1 MVKIPETFTVRGGF
15 GGWNFNQKVVIFH
28 ALSENEVSGCEL
40 LFDKTALKIEDF
52 GLSGTGPGNE
62 TNLQV
67 ANLVIILNALAVK
80 SVVLVAGELPGG
92 VLGARESIAIEEVSD
107 GVGYIF
113 YLNIFSGTAA

>member
-1 MVKIPETFTVRGGF
+1 MPFSLQELFRGYL
-15 GGWNFNQKVVIFH
+15 VVIFH

-52 GLSGTGPGNE
+52 GLCGTRPGNE
-62 TNLQV
+62 ANLQV

-92 VLGARESIAIEEVSD
+92 VLGARESIAIEEVGD
-107 GVGYIF
+107 GV
-113 YLNIFSGTAA
+113 

>member
-1 MVKIPETFTVRGGF
+1 MPFSLQELSRGYL
-15 GGWNFNQKVVIFH
+15 VVIFH
-28 ALSENEVSGCEL
+28 ALSENEVGRCEL
-40 LFDKTALKIEDF
+40 LLDKTPLKIEDF

-62 TNLQV
+62 ANLQV

-92 VLGARESIAIEEVSD
+92 VLGARESIAIKKVSD
-107 GVGYIF
+107 GVGNIF